1 VNSSLFLRKIT
12 SCWLPVTG
20 NRQLVP
26 GNIFGRI
33 FVIQFAENHLS
44 TQFWGRPVLTGCVKL
59 QASMQAHEGRALIT
73 ALNNLRGENTYA
85 MAA

>member
-1 VNSSLFLRKIT
+1 LIIDPLLIEKR
-12 SCWLPVTG
+12 
-20 NRQLVP
+20 
-26 GNIFGRI
+26 
-33 FVIQFAENHLS
+33 
-44 TQFWGRPVLTGCVKL
+44 GRPVLTGCVIP

>member
-1 VNSSLFLRKIT
+1 LPNCSLKID
-12 SCWLPVTG
+12 P
-20 NRQLVP
+20 
-26 GNIFGRI
+26 
-33 FVIQFAENHLS
+33 
-44 TQFWGRPVLTGCVKL
+44 WGRPVLTGCVIP